1 MKRVTT
7 TGRTA
12 FAIFALAFAGS
23 ATAQQAGAPGNGG
36 AAIALGRDEIAQ
48 LARVQLAITTAHDS
62 INARLAKPGN
72 KKDKV
77 QAQLQDTLRA
87 QVAEILHH
95 GGLTDAE
102 FRRRTYIVSTDTA
115 ARRIYDSIVV
125 VVTGAPLPGAL
136 ARGPQLPVP
145 PGPVGVH
152 IGHVVNGFGDTPG
165 LQGLLPTAMGEAR
178 IATQHATLAA
188 AQPTNLAYMQT
199 HAGHVIHALDPK
211 LIAAGPGLGYGL
223 KRAATQVALH
233 IEMAASA
240 EGASP
245 AVVTHSKH
253 VAIAARNTVQRADQ
267 LLALAQKVQAATSA
281 ADAAA
286 LVSQMVSLANQLLA
300 GADANGDG
308 RVTIEEGGLQLAD
321 EHVRLMLR

>member
-1 MKRVTT
+1 MTKV
-7 TGRTA
+7 A
-12 FAIFALAFAGS
+12 AAAIALVWAGV
-23 ATAQQAGAPGNGG
+23 ATAQQPAGAP
-36 AAIALGRDEIAQ
+36 ASLARDEIAQ
-48 LARVQLAITTAHDS
+48 LVRVQVAIMTAHDS
-62 INARLAKPGN
+62 IDARLAKPGN

-77 QAQLQDTLRA
+77 QTQLQDTLRA
-87 QVAEILHH
+87 QIEEILHH

-115 ARRIYDSIVV
+115 ARRVYDSIVV
-125 VVTGAPLPGAL
+125 VVTGAPLPGQL

-178 IATQHATLAA
+178 IAAQHATLAA
-188 AQPTNLAYMQT
+188 AQPTNLAYMKT

-223 KRAATQVALH
+223 KRAATQVAIH
-233 IEMAASA
+233 IELAAAA
-240 EGASP
+240 EGASSV
-245 AVVTHSKH
+245 VVTHSKH
-253 VAIAARNTVQRADQ
+253 VALAARNTAQRSDQ

-281 ADAAA
+281 EEAAA
-286 LVSQMVSLANQLLA
+286 LVSQMVSLANQLVA
-300 GADANGDG
+300 GSDTNGDG
-308 RVTIEEGGLQLAD
+308 RITVEEGGLQLAD
-321 EHVRLMLR
+321 EHVKLMLK

>member
-1 MKRVTT
+1 MVRI
-7 TGRTA
+7 A
-12 FAIFALAFAGS
+12 FVFFALALAGN
-23 ATAQQAGAPGNGG
+23 AAAQQAGAPETGG
-36 AAIALGRDEIAQ
+36 AKTLLGRDEITQ
-48 LARVQLAITTAHDS
+48 LARVQVAITTAHDS
-62 INARLAKPGN
+62 IDARFAKAGN

-87 QVAEILHH
+87 QVEEILHH
-95 GGLTDAE
+95 GGLTEAE

-115 ARRIYDSIVV
+115 ARRLYDSLVV
-125 VVTGAPLPGAL
+125 VVTGAPLPGQL

-165 LQGLLPTAMGEAR
+165 LQGLLPTAMAEAR
-178 IATQHATLAA
+178 IAAQHATLAG
-188 AQPTNLAYMQT
+188 AQPTNLQYMKT

-245 AVVTHSKH
+245 NVVAHSKH
-253 VAIAARNTVQRADQ
+253 VATSARNTVQRADQ

-281 ADAAA
+281 AEAAA
-286 LVSQMVSLANQLLA
+286 LVSQMGSIANQLIA
-300 GADANGDG
+300 GADSNGDG
-308 RVTIEEGGLQLAD
+308 RVTFEEGGLQLAD
-321 EHVRLMLR
+321 EHVRLMLNR

>member
-1 MKRVTT
+1 MTRVAAA
-7 TGRTA
+7 A
-12 FAIFALAFAGS
+12 FALVWAGI
-23 ATAQQAGAPGNGG
+23 ATAQTPAGAPAGL
-36 AAIALGRDEIAQ
+36 ARDEIAQ
-48 LARVQLAITTAHDS
+48 LARVQVAITTAHDS

-77 QAQLQDTLRA
+77 QTQLQDTLRA
-87 QVAEILHH
+87 QVDEILHH
-95 GGLTDAE
+95 GGLTEAE

-115 ARRIYDSIVV
+115 ARRVYDSIVV
-125 VVTGAPLPGAL
+125 VVTGAPLPGQL

-145 PGPVGVH
+145 PGPVGLH

-178 IATQHATLAA
+178 IAAQHATLAA
-188 AQPTNLAYMQT
+188 AQQTNLQYMKT

-223 KRAATQVALH
+223 KRAATQVAMH
-233 IEMAASA
+233 IELAASA

-245 AVVTHSKH
+245 AVMAHSKH
-253 VAIAARNTVQRADQ
+253 VATAARNTAARAEQ

-281 ADAAA
+281 AEAAA
-286 LVSQMVSLANQLLA
+286 LVSQMVSLADQLIA

-308 RVTIEEGGLQLAD
+308 RITVDEGGLQVAD
-321 EHVRLMLR
+321 EHVRLMLNR